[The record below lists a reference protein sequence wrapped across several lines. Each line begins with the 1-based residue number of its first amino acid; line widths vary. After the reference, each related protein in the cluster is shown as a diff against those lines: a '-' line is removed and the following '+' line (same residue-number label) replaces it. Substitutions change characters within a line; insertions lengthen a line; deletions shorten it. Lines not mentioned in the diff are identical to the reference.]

1 MRRVDKRRDRGGG
14 GSFAAQTTTPIDIV
28 SRGDIIEVI
37 DQRPDRPLPRAPRS
51 RPPVVLGT
59 SFAMPSPSRL
69 ETNESAAITVVRF
82 KDQKIIDPETIQEL
96 GQELFDLI
104 DKDQRQKII
113 LNFSLVEFLSSAA
126 LGKLI
131 TFEKKAKRAGAQLI
145 LTDISPEI
153 FPVFAITGL
162 DKLFKI
168 KDREADAL
176 AVL

>member
-1 MRRVDKRRDRGGG
+1 VAGG
-14 GSFAAQTTTPIDIV
+14 AAAPNLPALA
-28 SRGDIIEVI
+28 RLEVMSV
-37 DQRPDRPLPRAPRS
+37 PR
-51 RPPVVLGT
+51 
-59 SFAMPSPSRL
+59 RL
-69 ETNESAAITVVRF
+69 ETNESASITVVRF
-82 KDQKIIDPETIQEL
+82 KDQKIIDPEAIQEL

-104 DKDQRQKII
+104 DKEDRRKII
-113 LNFSLVEFLSSAA
+113 LNFSRVEFLSSAA

-131 TFEKKAKRAGAQLI
+131 TFEKKTKRAGAELI

-153 FPVFAITGL
+153 FPVFAITNL